1 MYFNFLFIN
10 PKILL
15 ILLKKEFPTLYLSHT
30 YYQKIHDKKSIY
42 IQRKSSNRSSTNQH
56 NEHAVRFNAF

>member
-15 ILLKKEFPTLYLSHT
+15 ILLKKEFPTLYLPHT
-30 YYQKIHDKKSIY
+30 YYQKIHDKNLYTYKEKAQIGLR
-42 IQRKSSNRSSTNQH
+42 QTNIMSML
-56 NEHAVRFNAF
+56 